1 MYERFTDRARKVMQ
15 LANQEA
21 QRFNHEYIGT
31 EHILLG
37 LVKEGSGVA
46 ANVLKN
52 LDVDLRKIRLEVEK
66 IVQSGP
72 DMVTMGKLPQTPR
85 AKKVIEYSME
95 EARNLNHNYVGT
107 EHILLGLLREQ
118 EGVAAQVLM
127 NLGLKLEDVR
137 EEVLNLLGHG
147 METSEGGERAP
158 SSGGGGGGGGKGG
171 KSKTPALDSF
181 GRDLTELA
189 RQGKLDPVI
198 GRTNEIERV
207 IQILSRRQKNNP
219 VLLGEAGV
227 GKTAIV
233 EGFAQMVVEN
243 NVPELLRDK
252 RIVVLDLAMM
262 VAGTKYR
269 GQFEERIK
277 AVMNEVRRAKN
288 TILFID
294 ELHTLV
300 GAGGAEGAIDA
311 SNVLK
316 PALSRGE
323 LQCIG
328 ATTLD
333 EYRKYIEK
341 DGALERRFQTVL
353 VEPPSPDEAV
363 EILRGLRDRY
373 EAHHRVRIT
382 DEGLKAAVELSSRYI
397 TGRCLPDK
405 AIDVIDEAGARIRL
419 KSMVRPPD
427 LKDLEEEIERLNQAK
442 EEAVASQDF
451 EKAASLRDKADKK
464 KKEKDNLSRDWRE
477 KAQESDG
484 LVDEE
489 VIAEVVSKM
498 TGIPLQRLDSV
509 THVYMQPEEKRL
521 QLKED
526 SQDVVVP
533 PEVIEKLKPLLMPAI
548 VQERANTLV
557 KDKDVARSQ
566 EEIREQ
572 SENKPATGLRAHELQ
587 DKLKELLTRKEYE
600 LYEPKIRRVTMK
612 DGASARLLRMED
624 DLKKRVISQTEAI
637 KSIARAVRRSRSG
650 LKNPKRPT
658 GVFVFA
664 GPTGVGKTLLAKSLA
679 AFMFGGQ
686 DALIQIDMSEYME
699 KHNVS
704 RLIGAPP
711 GYVGYEEGGQLTEK
725 IRRRPYA
732 VVLLDEIEKAHPD
745 VFNMLL
751 QIMEEGHLTDSFG
764 RKVDF
769 KNTVII
775 MTTNVGASAIHSG
788 DQFGFGKKD
797 EDSSYE
803 KMKERLKHEI
813 EREFKP
819 EFLGRI
825 DDIIVFRQLTR
836 DDLKMIIDIELAKV
850 RERLE
855 EKGLKL
861 VLTDAAKEFIIDKGS
876 DLDFG
881 ARPLRR
887 AIESYVEDP
896 LSEELLRGGFE
907 GKNLITLTVV
917 ETGDQKHLSFDAT
930 AETEPTDQAL
940 VGAGAGAETPAG
952 EKS

>member
-66 IVQSGP
+66 LVQSGP
-72 DMVTMGKLPQTPR
+72 EMVTIGKLPQTPR

-147 METSEGGERAP
+147 MESGESGGERGGREGAGAASE
-158 SSGGGGGGGGKGG
+158 SSGSPKGT

-189 RQGKLDPVI
+189 KQGKLDPVI
-198 GRTNEIERV
+198 GRAREIERA
-207 IQILSRRQKNNP
+207 IQVLCRRTKNNP

-233 EGFAQMVVEN
+233 EGFAQRVISGD
-243 NVPELLRDK
+243 VPEILADK

-311 SNVLK
+311 ANVLK
-316 PALSRGE
+316 PALARGE
-323 LQCIG
+323 IQCIG
-328 ATTLD
+328 ATTFD

-341 DGALERRFQTVL
+341 DNALARRFQEIV
-353 VEPPSPDEAV
+353 VEPTSRDETIEILKGLRERYEEHHRVKFTDEAV
-363 EILRGLRDRY
+363 
-373 EAHHRVRIT
+373 V
-382 DEGLKAAVELSSRYI
+382 AAVEMSERYI
-397 TGRCLPDK
+397 TARCLPDK
-405 AIDVIDEAGARIRL
+405 AIDVIDEAGARVRL
-419 KSMVRPPD
+419 RTMSKPPD
-427 LKDLEEEIERLNQAK
+427 LKELDDDIEKLNKDK
-442 EEAVASQDF
+442 EDAVANQDF
-451 EKAASLRDKADKK
+451 EKAAALRDQADKLRK
-464 KKEKDNLSRDWRE
+464 KKDTITRQWRDRSRE
-477 KAQESDG
+477 TDG
-484 LVDEE
+484 VVDEE
-489 VIAEVVSKM
+489 VISEVVSKM
-498 TGIPLQRLDSV
+498 TGIPLTRLS
-509 THVYMQPEEKRL
+509 T
-521 QLKED
+521 ED
-526 SQDVVVP
+526 
-533 PEVIEKLKPLLMPAI
+533 
-548 VQERANTLV
+548 
-557 KDKDVARSQ
+557 
-566 EEIREQ
+566 
-572 SENKPATGLRAHELQ
+572 
-587 DKLKELLTRKEYE
+587 
-600 LYEPKIRRVTMK
+600 
-612 DGASARLLRMED
+612 SARLMKMED
-624 DLKKRVISQTEAI
+624 ELHKRVVSQDQAVAAVA
-637 KSIARAVRRSRSG
+637 KAVRRSRSG
-650 LKNPKRPT
+650 LKDPRRPT
-658 GVFVFA
+658 GCFVFA
-664 GPTGVGKTLLAKSLA
+664 GPTGVGKTLLAKALA
-679 AFMFGGQ
+679 EFMFGDS
-686 DALIQIDMSEYME
+686 DALVHIDMSEYME
-699 KHNVS
+699 KHNIS

-751 QIMEEGHLTDSFG
+751 QVMEEGRLTDSFG
-764 RKVDF
+764 RNVDF
-769 KNTVII
+769 RNTILI
-775 MTTNVGASAIHSG
+775 LTTNAGAEAIKNESA
-788 DQFGFGKKD
+788 FGFQKADADG
-797 EDSSYE
+797 SYE
-803 KMKERLKHEI
+803 SMKARVMDQI
-813 EREFKP
+813 ERVFRP
-819 EFLGRI
+819 EFLNRL
-825 DDIIVFRQLTR
+825 DDTIIFRHLEKE
-836 DDLKMIIDIELAKV
+836 DLKRVIDFELAKV
-850 RERLE
+850 RERLMDRGYE
-855 EKGLKL
+855 LM
-861 VLTDAAKEFIIDKGS
+861 LTDAAKEFIIKQGASNMDY
-876 DLDFG
+876 G

-887 AIESYVEDP
+887 AIEQRVEDP
-896 LSEELLRGGFE
+896 LAEEILRGAFE
-907 GKNLITLTVV
+907 GMNTIVVDSIKGDGDKLT
-917 ETGDQKHLSFDAT
+917 Q
-930 AETEPTDQAL
+930 L
-940 VGAGAGAETPAG
+940 VFRG
-952 EKS
+952 EKRTPVEEPEAIASGSDK

>member
-31 EHILLG
+31 EHVLLG

-66 IVQSGP
+66 LVQSGP
-72 DMVTMGKLPQTPR
+72 EMVTMGKLPQTPR

-127 NLGLKLEDVR
+127 NLGLKLEEVR

-147 METSEGGERAP
+147 LEAEERSPSE
-158 SSGGGGGGGGKGG
+158 SGGGESRPSKSS

-189 RQGKLDPVI
+189 RQKKLDPVI
-198 GRTNEIERV
+198 GREREIDRA
-207 IQILSRRQKNNP
+207 IQVLCRRTKNNP

-233 EGFAQMVVEN
+233 EGFAQRVVTG
-243 NVPELLRDK
+243 NVPELLCER

-311 SNVLK
+311 ANVLK
-316 PALSRGE
+316 PALARGE
-323 LQCIG
+323 IQCIG

-341 DGALERRFQTVL
+341 DSALARRFQEIVVDPTNK
-353 VEPPSPDEAV
+353 DETI
-363 EILRGLRDRY
+363 EILKGLRGRY
-373 EAHHRVRIT
+373 EEHHRVQIT
-382 DEGLKAAVELSSRYI
+382 DDAVVAAVEMSQRYI
-397 TGRCLPDK
+397 TARCLPDK
-405 AIDVIDEAGARIRL
+405 AIDVIDESGARVRL
-419 KSMVRPPD
+419 RAMTRPPD
-427 LKDLEEEIERLNQAK
+427 LNEIDEEVERLNKEK

-451 EKAASLRDKADKK
+451 EKAASLRDQADKLRK
-464 KKEKDNLSRDWRE
+464 KKESITREWRE
-477 KAQESDG
+477 KSRETDG
-484 LVDEE
+484 VVDEE

-498 TGIPLQRLDSV
+498 TGIPLTRLS
-509 THVYMQPEEKRL
+509 T
-521 QLKED
+521 ED
-526 SQDVVVP
+526 S
-533 PEVIEKLKPLLMPAI
+533 LRLMKM
-548 VQERANTLV
+548 E
-557 KDKDVARSQ
+557 
-566 EEIREQ
+566 
-572 SENKPATGLRAHELQ
+572 SELH
-587 DKLKELLTRKEYE
+587 
-600 LYEPKIRRVTMK
+600 
-612 DGASARLLRMED
+612 
-624 DLKKRVISQTEAI
+624 KRVVSQDEAI
-637 KSIARAVRRSRSG
+637 KALSRSVRRSRSG
-650 LKNPKRPT
+650 LKDPKRPT
-658 GVFVFA
+658 GCFVFA
-664 GPTGVGKTLLAKSLA
+664 GPTGVGKTLLAKALA
-679 AFMFGGQ
+679 EFMFGDS
-686 DALIQIDMSEYME
+686 DALVHIDMSEYME

-704 RLIGAPP
+704 RLVGAPP

-732 VVLLDEIEKAHPD
+732 VVLLDEIEKAHHD

-751 QIMEEGHLTDSFG
+751 QVMEEGRLTDSFG
-764 RKVDF
+764 RNVDF
-769 KNTVII
+769 RNTVMI
-775 MTTNVGASAIHSG
+775 MTTNAGAQAIKNE
-788 DQFGFGKKD
+788 DVFGLHAARKEHAD
-797 EDSSYE
+797 LSYE
-803 KMKERLKHEI
+803 NMKNRVTDEI
-813 EREFKP
+813 EKVFRP
-819 EFLGRI
+819 EFLNRL
-825 DDIIVFRQLTR
+825 DDVIVFHHLNKG
-836 DDLKMIIDIELAKV
+836 DLKEVVDFELAHV
-850 RERLE
+850 RGRLAERGFELE
-855 EKGLKL
+855 L
-861 VLTDAAKEFIIDKGS
+861 DDDAKEFLIRVACK
-876 DLDFG
+876 DLDYG

-887 AIESYVEDP
+887 AIEHRVEDP
-896 LSEELLRGGFE
+896 LSEELLKGEFQGKNKILVSTVRDDE
-907 GKNLITLTVV
+907 GKVRRLEFAGLEVV
-917 ETGDQKHLSFDAT
+917 EEEPEPVVAAAPSDDSGDDT
-930 AETEPTDQAL
+930 ASA
-940 VGAGAGAETPAG
+940 
-952 EKS
+952 

>member
-66 IVQSGP
+66 LVQSGP
-72 DMVTMGKLPQTPR
+72 EMVTMGKLPQTPR

-127 NLGLKLEDVR
+127 NLGLKLEEVR

-147 METSEGGERAP
+147 IEGETSERGGREGVGVSGSSSEGGGQ
-158 SSGGGGGGGGKGG
+158 SSGRSS

-189 RQGKLDPVI
+189 RQNKLDPVI
-198 GRTNEIERV
+198 GREREIERA
-207 IQILSRRQKNNP
+207 IQILCRRQKNNP

-233 EGFAQMVVEN
+233 EGFAQRVVAG
-243 NVPELLRDK
+243 NVPEILADK

-277 AVMNEVRRAKN
+277 AVMNEVRRARN

-311 SNVLK
+311 ANVLK

-323 LQCIG
+323 IQCIG

-341 DGALERRFQTVL
+341 DSALARRFQEIIVDPTSKEETV
-353 VEPPSPDEAV
+353 A
-363 EILRGLRDRY
+363 ILKGLREKY
-373 EAHHRVRIT
+373 EEHHRVQIT
-382 DEGLKAAVELSSRYI
+382 DDAVEAAVELSERYI
-397 TGRCLPDK
+397 TARALPDK
-405 AIDVIDEAGARIRL
+405 AIDVIDEAGARVRL
-419 KSMVRPPD
+419 RAMTKPPD
-427 LKDLEEEIERLNQAK
+427 LKEIDDEVERLNKEK
-442 EEAVASQDF
+442 EEAVANQDF
-451 EKAASLRDKADKK
+451 EKAAALRDQADKLKK
-464 KKEKDNLSRDWRE
+464 KKDSITREWRDKSR
-477 KAQESDG
+477 STDG
-484 LVDEE
+484 VVDEE

-498 TGIPLQRLDSV
+498 TGIPLTRMS
-509 THVYMQPEEKRL
+509 T
-521 QLKED
+521 ED
-526 SQDVVVP
+526 S
-533 PEVIEKLKPLLMPAI
+533 LRLM
-548 VQERANTLV
+548 
-557 KDKDVARSQ
+557 K
-566 EEIREQ
+566 
-572 SENKPATGLRAHELQ
+572 
-587 DKLKELLTRKEYE
+587 
-600 LYEPKIRRVTMK
+600 
-612 DGASARLLRMED
+612 MED
-624 DLKKRVISQTEAI
+624 DLHKKVISQDQAV
-637 KSIARAVRRSRSG
+637 KAVAKAVRRSRSG
-650 LKNPKRPT
+650 LKDPKRPT
-658 GVFVFA
+658 GCFLFA
-664 GPTGVGKTLLAKSLA
+664 GPTGVGKTLLAKALA
-679 AFMFGGQ
+679 EFMFGDA

-745 VFNMLL
+745 VFNTLL
-751 QIMEEGHLTDSFG
+751 QVMEEGRLTDSFG

-769 KNTVII
+769 RNVILI
-775 MTTNVGASAIHSG
+775 MTTNAGAEAIKNESA
-788 DQFGFGKKD
+788 FGFRKED
-797 EDSSYE
+797 SDSSYE
-803 KMKERLKHEI
+803 GMKERVQERI
-813 EREFKP
+813 ERAFRP
-819 EFLGRI
+819 EFINRL
-825 DDIIVFRQLTR
+825 DDIIVFRHLTVE
-836 DDLKMIIDIELAKV
+836 DLKLVIDLELKKV
-850 RERLE
+850 RERLLE
-855 EKGLKL
+855 RGLKL
-861 VLTDAAKEFIIDKGS
+861 ELTDGAKEFLIKKGS
-876 DLDFG
+876 NTDFG

-887 AIESYVEDP
+887 AVENFIEDP
-896 LSEELLRGGFE
+896 LSEELLKGEFQ
-907 GKNLITLTVV
+907 GKDTITI
-917 ETGDQKHLSFDAT
+917 DAIRDDEDKPRRLDFKGSVT
-930 AETEPTDQAL
+930 NHAQQAELA
-940 VGAGAGAETPAG
+940 AAAG
-952 EKS
+952 EAPAEAAAK

>member
-31 EHILLG
+31 EHVLLG
-37 LVKEGSGVA
+37 LIKEGSGVA

-66 IVQSGP
+66 LVQSGP

-85 AKKVIEYSME
+85 AKNVIEYSME
-95 EARNLNHNYVGT
+95 EARALGHNYVGT

-147 METSEGGERAP
+147 IEGPEGSERNP
-158 SSGGGGGGGGKGG
+158 SGGGGGGGGGG
-171 KSKTPALDSF
+171 GQASEGTKSSKSKTPALDSF

-198 GRTNEIERV
+198 GREREIERA
-207 IQILSRRQKNNP
+207 IQVLCRRTKNNP

-233 EGFAQMVVEN
+233 EGLAQRVIDGN
-243 NVPELLRDK
+243 IPELMAER

-316 PALSRGE
+316 PALARGE
-323 LQCIG
+323 IQCIG

-341 DGALERRFQTVL
+341 DAALARRFQEVM
-353 VEPPSPDEAV
+353 VEPSTKAEAI
-363 EILRGLRDRY
+363 EILKGLRDRY

-382 DEGLKAAVELSSRYI
+382 DAALESAAELSSRYI

-405 AIDVIDEAGARIRL
+405 AIDVIDEAGARVRL
-419 KSMVRPPD
+419 RTMTRPPD
-427 LKDLEEEIERLNQAK
+427 LKEIDDEVEKLNKDK
-442 EEAVASQDF
+442 EEAVANQDF
-451 EKAASLRDKADKK
+451 EKAASLRDSADKLKK
-464 KKEKDNLSRDWRE
+464 KKQSLTREWRDKSRE
-477 KAQESDG
+477 TDG
-484 LVDEE
+484 VVDEE
-489 VIAEVVSKM
+489 VVAEVVSKM
-498 TGIPLQRLDSV
+498 TGIPIMRMSTEDS
-509 THVYMQPEEKRL
+509 KRL
-521 QLKED
+521 MEMEGELHQRVV
-526 SQDVVVP
+526 SQ
-533 PEVIEKLKPLLMPAI
+533 
-548 VQERANTLV
+548 
-557 KDKDVARSQ
+557 
-566 EEIREQ
+566 
-572 SENKPATGLRAHELQ
+572 HEA
-587 DKLKELLTRKEYE
+587 
-600 LYEPKIRRVTMK
+600 V
-612 DGASARLLRMED
+612 
-624 DLKKRVISQTEAI
+624 
-637 KSIARAVRRSRSG
+637 KSIAKAVRRSRSG
-650 LKNPKRPT
+650 LKDPKRPT
-658 GVFVFA
+658 GCFIFA
-664 GPTGVGKTLLAKSLA
+664 GPTGVGKTLLAKALA
-679 AFMFGGQ
+679 EFMFGDE

-711 GYVGYEEGGQLTEK
+711 GYVGFEEGGQLTEK

-751 QIMEEGHLTDSFG
+751 QVMEEGRLTDSFG
-764 RKVDF
+764 RNVDF
-769 KNTVII
+769 RNAILI
-775 MTTNVGASAIHSG
+775 MTTNAGAEAIKNEAS
-788 DQFGFGKKD
+788 FGFQRPD
-797 EDSSYE
+797 DDSSYE
-803 KMKERLKHEI
+803 NMKDRVQERI
-813 EREFKP
+813 EKVFRP
-819 EFLGRI
+819 EFLNRV
-825 DDIIVFRQLTR
+825 DDVIVFRHLTIE
-836 DDLKMIIDIELAKV
+836 DLKTVIDIELKKV
-850 RERLE
+850 RERLSE
-855 EKGLKL
+855 RGLKL
-861 VLTDAAKEFIIDKGS
+861 VLTDEAKQFLIKKGS
-876 DLDFG
+876 NTDFG

-887 AIESYVEDP
+887 AIENYVEDP
-896 LSEELLRGGFE
+896 LSEELLKGEFDGKDTVNVDCREVAGKKQLIFE
-907 GKNLITLTVV
+907 GLAL
-917 ETGDQKHLSFDAT
+917 
-930 AETEPTDQAL
+930 EPKKEPVA
-940 VGAGAGAETPAG
+940 AGAGDSPA
-952 EKS
+952 S

>member
-66 IVQSGP
+66 LVQSGP
-72 DMVTMGKLPQTPR
+72 EMVTMGKLPQTPR

-127 NLGLKLEDVR
+127 NLGLKLEEVR

-147 METSEGGERAP
+147 IEGEASERGGREGVGVSGSSSESQ
-158 SSGGGGGGGGKGG
+158 SSGRSS

-189 RQGKLDPVI
+189 RQNKLDPVI
-198 GRTNEIERV
+198 GREREIERA
-207 IQILSRRQKNNP
+207 IQILCRRQKNNP

-233 EGFAQMVVEN
+233 EGFAQRVIGG
-243 NVPELLRDK
+243 NVPEILAEK

-277 AVMNEVRRAKN
+277 AVMNEVRRARN

-311 SNVLK
+311 ANVLK
-316 PALSRGE
+316 PALARGE
-323 LQCIG
+323 IQCIG

-341 DGALERRFQTVL
+341 DSALARRFQEIIVDPTSK
-353 VEPPSPDEAV
+353 EETV
-363 EILRGLRDRY
+363 EILKGLREKY
-373 EAHHRVRIT
+373 EEHHRVQIT
-382 DEGLKAAVELSSRYI
+382 DDAVEAAVEFSERYI
-397 TGRCLPDK
+397 TARCLPDK
-405 AIDVIDEAGARIRL
+405 AIDVIDEAGARVRL
-419 KSMVRPPD
+419 RAMTRPPD
-427 LKDLEEEIERLNQAK
+427 LKEIDEEVERLNKEK
-442 EEAVASQDF
+442 EEAVANQDF
-451 EKAASLRDKADKK
+451 EKAASLRDSADKLKK
-464 KKEKDNLSRDWRE
+464 KKDNITKEWRDKSR
-477 KAQESDG
+477 ATDG
-484 LVDEE
+484 VVDEE

-498 TGIPLQRLDSV
+498 TGIPLTRMS
-509 THVYMQPEEKRL
+509 T
-521 QLKED
+521 ED
-526 SQDVVVP
+526 SMR
-533 PEVIEKLKPLLMPAI
+533 LM
-548 VQERANTLV
+548 Q
-557 KDKDVARSQ
+557 
-566 EEIREQ
+566 
-572 SENKPATGLRAHELQ
+572 
-587 DKLKELLTRKEYE
+587 
-600 LYEPKIRRVTMK
+600 
-612 DGASARLLRMED
+612 MED
-624 DLKKRVISQTEAI
+624 ELHKKVISQDQAV
-637 KSIARAVRRSRSG
+637 KAVAKAVRRSRSG
-650 LKNPKRPT
+650 LKDPKRPT
-658 GVFVFA
+658 GCFLFA
-664 GPTGVGKTLLAKSLA
+664 GPTGVGKTLLAKALA
-679 AFMFGGQ
+679 EFMFGDA
-686 DALIQIDMSEYME
+686 DALVQIDMSEYME

-745 VFNMLL
+745 VFNTLL
-751 QIMEEGHLTDSFG
+751 QVMEEGRLTDSFG

-769 KNTVII
+769 RNVILI
-775 MTTNVGASAIHSG
+775 MTTNAGAEAIKNETA
-788 DQFGFGKKD
+788 FGFRKEDG
-797 EDSSYE
+797 DSSYE
-803 KMKERLKHEI
+803 GMKERVQERI
-813 EREFKP
+813 ERVFRP
-819 EFLGRI
+819 EFLNRL
-825 DDIIVFRQLTR
+825 DETVVFRHLTVE
-836 DDLKMIIDIELAKV
+836 DLKSVIDLELKKV
-850 RERLE
+850 RERLLE
-855 EKGLKL
+855 RGLKL
-861 VLTDAAKEFIIDKGS
+861 ELTDSAKEFLIKKGS
-876 DLDFG
+876 NTDFG

-887 AIESYVEDP
+887 AVENFIEDP
-896 LSEELLRGGFE
+896 LSEELLKGEFQ
-907 GKNLITLTVV
+907 GKDTITIDAIKDDEDKPRRLDFKGSVTNHQAAQPEPVAV
-917 ETGDQKHLSFDAT
+917 GD
-930 AETEPTDQAL
+930 AET
-940 VGAGAGAETPAG
+940 
-952 EKS
+952 K

>member
-31 EHILLG
+31 EHVLLG
-37 LVKEGSGVA
+37 LIKEGSGVA

-66 IVQSGP
+66 LVQSGP

-127 NLGLKLEDVR
+127 NLGLKLEEVR

-147 METSEGGERAP
+147 IEGAEGERGGRGGVGEEGGEGRK
-158 SSGGGGGGGGKGG
+158 SR
-171 KSKTPALDSF
+171 SKTPALDSF

-189 RQGKLDPVI
+189 RQKKLDPVI
-198 GRTNEIERV
+198 GRETEIERA
-207 IQILSRRQKNNP
+207 IQILSRRTKNNP

-233 EGFAQMVVEN
+233 EGFAQRVVEGD
-243 NVPELLRDK
+243 VPELLMDR

-316 PALSRGE
+316 PALARGE
-323 LQCIG
+323 IQCIG

-341 DGALERRFQTVL
+341 DSALARRFQEIL
-353 VEPPSPDEAV
+353 IEPTSPDDTKK
-363 EILRGLRDRY
+363 ILRGLRDRY
-373 EAHHRVRIT
+373 EEHHRVQIT
-382 DEGLKAAVELSSRYI
+382 DDAIEAAVELSDRYI

-405 AIDVIDEAGARIRL
+405 AIDVIDEAGARVRL
-419 KSMVRPPD
+419 KSMSKPPN
-427 LKDLEEEIERLNQAK
+427 LKEIDEEVEALNRQK
-442 EEAVASQDF
+442 EEAVANQDF
-451 EKAASLRDKADKK
+451 EQAARLRDQADKLKK
-464 KKEKDNLSRDWRE
+464 KKQQITKEWRE
-477 KAQESDG
+477 KSRENG
-484 LVDEE
+484 GVVDED

-498 TGIPLQRLDSV
+498 TGIPLTRM
-509 THVYMQPEEKRL
+509 TT
-521 QLKED
+521 ED
-526 SQDVVVP
+526 S
-533 PEVIEKLKPLLMPAI
+533 LRLM
-548 VQERANTLV
+548 Q
-557 KDKDVARSQ
+557 
-566 EEIREQ
+566 
-572 SENKPATGLRAHELQ
+572 
-587 DKLKELLTRKEYE
+587 
-600 LYEPKIRRVTMK
+600 
-612 DGASARLLRMED
+612 MED
-624 DLKKRVISQTEAI
+624 ELHKRVISQDEAI
-637 KSIARAVRRSRSG
+637 KAISRAVRRSRSG
-650 LKNPKRPT
+650 LQDPKRPT
-658 GVFVFA
+658 GTFVFA
-664 GPTGVGKTLLAKSLA
+664 GPTGVGKTLLAKALA
-679 AFMFGGQ
+679 EFMFGDA
-686 DALIQIDMSEYME
+686 DALVQIDMSEYME

-711 GYVGYEEGGQLTEK
+711 GYVGYEEGGQLTEQ

-732 VVLLDEIEKAHPD
+732 VVLLDEIEKAHPE

-751 QIMEEGHLTDSFG
+751 QVMEEGRLTDSFG
-764 RKVDF
+764 RNIDF
-769 KNTVII
+769 RNTILI
-775 MTTNVGASAIHSG
+775 MTTNAGAEAIKNEAA
-788 DQFGFGKKD
+788 FGFNTGKD
-797 EDSSYE
+797 QDASYE
-803 KMKERLKHEI
+803 SMKTRVVDEI
-813 EREFKP
+813 EKVFRP
-819 EFLGRI
+819 EFINRVN
-825 DDIIVFRQLTR
+825 DIIVFRHLN
-836 DDLKMIIDIELAKV
+836 DDDMKQVVELELGKV
-850 RERLE
+850 RDRLK
-855 EKGLKL
+855 EKGLTIE
-861 VLTDAAKEFIIDKGS
+861 LTDEAKEFLVKKGS
-876 DLDFG
+876 NTDYG

-887 AIESYVEDP
+887 AIETFVEDP
-896 LSEELLRGGFE
+896 LAEELLKGEFAGKDIVRIEVKKVGDKKQLVFE
-907 GKNLITLTVV
+907 GHTSK
-917 ETGDQKHLSFDAT
+917 EQP
-930 AETEPTDQAL
+930 EPEP
-940 VGAGAGAETPAG
+940 VGAGAADGSPSEGGGA
-952 EKS
+952 

>member
-31 EHILLG
+31 EHVLLG
-37 LVKEGSGVA
+37 LIKEGSGVA

-66 IVQSGP
+66 LVQSGP

-95 EARNLNHNYVGT
+95 EARHLNHNYVGT

-127 NLGLKLEDVR
+127 NLGLKLEEVR

-147 METSEGGERAP
+147 LEGEDAGGRGGRGGDPSEERE
-158 SSGGGGGGGGKGG
+158 SRKGS

-189 RQGKLDPVI
+189 RQRKLDPVI
-198 GRTNEIERV
+198 GREKEIERA
-207 IQILSRRQKNNP
+207 IQILCRRTKNNP

-233 EGFAQMVVEN
+233 EGFAQRVIDG
-243 NVPELLRDK
+243 NVPELLLER

-316 PALSRGE
+316 PALARGE
-323 LQCIG
+323 IQCIG

-341 DGALERRFQTVL
+341 DSALARRFQEVL
-353 VEPPSPDEAV
+353 VDPTNAPDTV
-363 EILRGLRDRY
+363 KILEGLRDRY
-373 EAHHRVRIT
+373 EEHHRVQIT
-382 DEGLKAAVELSSRYI
+382 DDAIRTAVELSDRYI

-405 AIDVIDEAGARIRL
+405 AIDVIDEAGARVRL
-419 KSMVRPPD
+419 KTMSKPPN
-427 LKDLEEEIERLNQAK
+427 LKEIDEEVEQLNRDK
-442 EEAVASQDF
+442 EEAVANQDF
-451 EKAASLRDKADKK
+451 EKAASLRDSADKLKK
-464 KKEKDNLSRDWRE
+464 KKQDITRQWRE
-477 KAQESDG
+477 KSRENG
-484 LVDEE
+484 GVVDED

-498 TGIPLQRLDSV
+498 TGIPLTRMSTEDTIRL
-509 THVYMQPEEKRL
+509 MQ
-521 QLKED
+521 
-526 SQDVVVP
+526 
-533 PEVIEKLKPLLMPAI
+533 
-548 VQERANTLV
+548 
-557 KDKDVARSQ
+557 
-566 EEIREQ
+566 
-572 SENKPATGLRAHELQ
+572 
-587 DKLKELLTRKEYE
+587 
-600 LYEPKIRRVTMK
+600 
-612 DGASARLLRMED
+612 MED
-624 DLKKRVISQTEAI
+624 ELHKKVISQHEAI
-637 KSIARAVRRSRSG
+637 KAIAKAVRRSRSG
-650 LKNPKRPT
+650 LQDPKRPT
-658 GVFVFA
+658 GTFVFA
-664 GPTGVGKTLLAKSLA
+664 GPTGVGKTLLAKALA
-679 AFMFGGQ
+679 EFMFGDE

-711 GYVGYEEGGQLTEK
+711 GYVGYEEGGQLTEQ

-732 VVLLDEIEKAHPD
+732 VVLLDEIEKAHPE

-751 QIMEEGHLTDSFG
+751 QLMEEGRLTDSFG
-764 RKVDF
+764 RSVDF
-769 KNTVII
+769 RNVILI
-775 MTTNVGASAIHSG
+775 MTTNAGADAIKNESA
-788 DQFGFGKKD
+788 FGFQRPD
-797 EDSSYE
+797 DDASYE
-803 KMKERLKHEI
+803 SMKSRVTDEI
-813 EREFKP
+813 EKVFRP
-819 EFLGRI
+819 EFINRVN
-825 DDIIVFRQLTR
+825 DIIVFRHLTQE
-836 DDLKMIIDIELAKV
+836 DLKEVVDLELSKV
-850 RERLE
+850 RNRLK
-855 EKGLKL
+855 EKGLTIEL
-861 VLTDAAKEFIIDKGS
+861 SDEAKELLIKKGS
-876 DLDFG
+876 NTDYG

-887 AIESYVEDP
+887 AIESHVEDP
-896 LSEELLRGGFE
+896 LAEELLKGEFNGKDTIRVSVKEVADKKQLAFE
-907 GKNLITLTVV
+907 GLKIKADEPEPVTAGVASD
-917 ETGDQKHLSFDAT
+917 GDSDEESSDEP
-930 AETEPTDQAL
+930 AED
-940 VGAGAGAETPAG
+940 
-952 EKS
+952 

>member
-1 MYERFTDRARKVMQ
+1 MQ

-66 IVQSGP
+66 LVQSGP
-72 DMVTMGKLPQTPR
+72 EMVTIGKLPQTPR

-127 NLGLKLEDVR
+127 NLGMKLEDVR

-147 METSEGGERAP
+147 MESAEVGER
-158 SSGGGGGGGGKGG
+158 GGREGTGAGAEPGQPAKGG

-198 GRTNEIERV
+198 GREREIERATQV
-207 IQILSRRQKNNP
+207 LCRRTKNNP

-233 EGFAQMVVEN
+233 EGFAQRVVNGE
-243 NVPELLRDK
+243 VPEILADK

-277 AVMNEVRRAKN
+277 AVMNEVRRARN

-311 SNVLK
+311 ANVLK
-316 PALSRGE
+316 PALARGE
-323 LQCIG
+323 IQCIG

-341 DGALERRFQTVL
+341 DNALARRFQEIM
-353 VEPPSPDEAV
+353 VEPTGKTETIQ
-363 EILRGLRDRY
+363 ILKGLKDRY
-373 EAHHRVRIT
+373 EEHHRVQIT
-382 DEGLKAAVELSSRYI
+382 DDAIVAAVEMSERYI
-397 TGRCLPDK
+397 TARCLPDK
-405 AIDVIDEAGARIRL
+405 AIDVIDEAGARVRL
-419 KSMVRPPD
+419 RTMSKPPD
-427 LKDLEEEIERLNQAK
+427 LKDIDDEVERLNK
-442 EEAVASQDF
+442 EKEDAVANQDF
-451 EKAASLRDKADKK
+451 EKAASLRDQADKLRR
-464 KKEKDNLSRDWRE
+464 KKEQITRDWRE
-477 KAQESDG
+477 KSRETDG
-484 LVDEE
+484 VVDEE
-489 VIAEVVSKM
+489 VVAEVVSKM
-498 TGIPLQRLDSV
+498 TGIPLTRLS
-509 THVYMQPEEKRL
+509 T
-521 QLKED
+521 ED
-526 SQDVVVP
+526 SLRLMNMEAELHKRVV
-533 PEVIEKLKPLLMPAI
+533 
-548 VQERANTLV
+548 
-557 KDKDVARSQ
+557 SQ
-566 EEIREQ
+566 EQ
-572 SENKPATGLRAHELQ
+572 A
-587 DKLKELLTRKEYE
+587 
-600 LYEPKIRRVTMK
+600 VTAVSK
-612 DGASARLLRMED
+612 
-624 DLKKRVISQTEAI
+624 
-637 KSIARAVRRSRSG
+637 AVRRSRSG
-650 LKNPKRPT
+650 LKDPKRPT
-658 GVFVFA
+658 GCFVFA
-664 GPTGVGKTLLAKSLA
+664 GPTGVGKTLLAKALA
-679 AFMFGGQ
+679 ETLFGDA
-686 DALIQIDMSEYME
+686 DALIHIDMSEYME

-751 QIMEEGHLTDSFG
+751 QVMEEGRLTDSFG
-764 RKVDF
+764 RQVDF
-769 KNTVII
+769 RNTILI
-775 MTTNVGASAIHSG
+775 LTTNAGADAIKNESA
-788 DQFGFGKKD
+788 FGFTKPDGD
-797 EDSSYE
+797 ASYDS
-803 KMKERLKHEI
+803 MKSRVMDQI
-813 EREFKP
+813 QRVFRP
-819 EFLGRI
+819 EFLNRL
-825 DDIIVFRQLTR
+825 DDTIIFRHLNKE
-836 DDLKMIIDIELAKV
+836 DLKKVIDFEMTKVLQRLHERGLELI
-850 RERLE
+850 
-855 EKGLKL
+855 
-861 VLTDAAKEFIIDKGS
+861 LTDEAKEFIIKQGS
-876 DLDFG
+876 DLDYG

-887 AIESYVEDP
+887 AIEQRVEDP
-896 LSEELLRGGFE
+896 LAEELLRGAFE
-907 GKNLITLTVV
+907 GKNTITI
-917 ETGDQKHLSFDAT
+917 EAIKGDDGKIIRLEFKGEVRDQTEAAEPAAT
-930 AETEPTDQAL
+930 A
-940 VGAGAGAETPAG
+940 GA
-952 EKS
+952 